1 MIDVTTFPPEYTK
14 WLNGQTGVDRR
25 KTFLFS
31 RGRKA
36 FECVYSPFIRLD
48 PL

>member
-1 MIDVTTFPPEYTK
+1 MIDVRSFPPEYKQWFT
-14 WLNGQTGVDRR
+14 GQTGYTIDEMLA
-25 KTFLFS
+25 F
-31 RGRKA
+31 RGVMA